1 MADGI
6 TCDCCGKGLLIDA
19 DVRYEVRIVVKAA
32 YDPLELT
39 SEDLKHSRRAE
50 IERLIERLQRMSPEE
65 AQDQVY
71 REFSFDLCPACQRE
85 YLRHP
90 LGTRRTPRGRRR
102 DSRPDA
108 GGPAD

>member
-1 MADGI
+1 
-6 TCDCCGKGLLIDA
+6 
-19 DVRYEVRIVVKAA
+19 
-32 YDPLELT
+32 
-39 SEDLKHSRRAE
+39 
-50 IERLIERLQRMSPEE
+50 MSPEE